1 MGQERSEADAARRRA
16 LRLIH
21 RLIVTVFVLALV
33 AFLTMRFVLP
43 LLPSLREMDLSTE
56 AFAQFMRDAGGW
68 GVAGSIGLMVVHS
81 FIPFPAEFVAFAN
94 GLVYGPF
101 WGAVITWFG
110 AMLGAFVAFGLA
122 RWLGRPFVETLVPD
136 RHRARLD
143 RWAARSGWQAVFV
156 SRFLPVISFN
166 LVNYAAGLT
175 TVSLFAF
182 TLATGLG
189 ILPVTIVMVV
199 LGHNMYTASWGTW
212 GVLALGG
219 LIVWA
224 VLHWASRR
232 HRRRQHE
239 KEEA

>member
-1 MGQERSEADAARRRA
+1 MQ
-16 LRLIH
+16 RLVI
-21 RLIVTVFVLALV
+21 TVAVPALV

-56 AFAQFMRDAGGW
+56 AFAEFMREAGGW

-81 FIPFPAEFVAFAN
+81 LIPFPAEFVAFAN
-94 GLVYGPF
+94 GLVYGPI
-101 WGAVITWFG
+101 WGAVITWIG

-122 RWLGRPFVETLVPD
+122 RWLGRPFVETLVSD

-143 RWAARSGWQAVFV
+143 RWATRSGWQAVFV

-166 LVNYAAGLT
+166 LLDYAAGLT

-182 TLATGLG
+182 TLAIGLG
-189 ILPVTIVMVV
+189 ILPVTIVMVM
-199 LGHNMYTASWGTW
+199 LGYNMHTASWETW

-219 LIVWA
+219 LVVWA
-224 VLHWASRR
+224 ELHWASRR
-232 HRRRQHE
+232 HRRERKE
-239 KEEA
+239 KEKT